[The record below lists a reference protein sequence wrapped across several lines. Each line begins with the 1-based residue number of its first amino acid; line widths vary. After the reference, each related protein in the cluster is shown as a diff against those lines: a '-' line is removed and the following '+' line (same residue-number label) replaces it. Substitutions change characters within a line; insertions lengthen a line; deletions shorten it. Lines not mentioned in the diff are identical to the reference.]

1 MPRQTI
7 PHQDPGPRRPRLL
20 GTHPALQLK
29 LSAGLATGKEV
40 DQRWCENLVRH
51 SVPLAGQTPMQAF
64 GQRAGHCVGHADEV
78 VAASRAVEHKGRH
91 RCVG

>member
-7 PHQDPGPRRPRLL
+7 PHQDPGPRRPRPL
-20 GTHPALQLK
+20 GASCITAQAK
-29 LSAGLATGKEV
+29 CRSRDRQEV

-51 SVPLAGQTPMQAF
+51 SVPLAGQTPMQAL
-64 GQRAGHCVGHADEV
+64 GQRAGRCVGHADEV